1 MEQIHT
7 LPFTTQVVAGDQ
19 AYDTLIALRNQHAD
33 LVPVVLGDDAELEA
47 LLEVVADEERSQQEI
62 LDQAEQIQVLEWV
75 EQRYQEYQE
84 MMAEFADEFED
95 EDNEDELD
103 ADAEADFEAE
113 EAADETDLSPRLS
126 TIAYDI
132 LSGEAKEKVHI
143 GLLPLA
149 QAWQVPAFLKIGNW
163 NECPDAAVHVAFF
176 KYWYE
181 QYGAVVTAI
190 SGDTIEF
197 SVARPPETIE
207 QARIL
212 AHQQYMYC
220 ADIVDQ
226 GVETE
231 ENLAHTLLNADNWF
245 FWWD

>member
-1 MEQIHT
+1 MEQIDT
-7 LPFTTQVVAGDQ
+7 LPFITQVVAGDL
-19 AYDTLIALRNQHAD
+19 AYDTLIALRDQHAD
-33 LVPVVLGDDAELEA
+33 LVPVVLGDDEELEA
-47 LLEVVADEERSQQEI
+47 LLEVVADEDRSQQDI
-62 LDQAEQIQVLEWV
+62 LDQAEQIGVPEWV
-75 EQRYQEYQE
+75 EARYQEYQAL
-84 MMAEFADEFED
+84 MAEFADELD
-95 EDNEDELD
+95 EEEQDDEL
-103 ADAEADFEAE
+103 ATEADFEAE
-113 EAADETDLSPRLS
+113 EAADEADLSPRLS

-143 GLLPLA
+143 GLLPLT

-190 SGDTIEF
+190 SSDTIEF